1 MVRQPAA
8 IAASVRLGSAWLMPV
23 LMRVSMVSAK
33 MVATLPGAVP
43 LRATSSLMELLPTS
57 MTATVSG
64 LGIAPSKSPGAGG
77 SSLGRGFEPISY
89 AGF

>member
-1 MVRQPAA
+1 
-8 IAASVRLGSAWLMPV
+8 
-23 LMRVSMVSAK
+23 
-33 MVATLPGAVP
+33 
-43 LRATSSLMELLPTS
+43 LMELLPTS

-89 AGF
+89 AGFLFPRH